1 MFIYIDFRFPKTN
14 IIFGSTLWKVI
25 QNKMLSQDFRLDY
38 RGRGHSHRQN
48 RAYLLFEVFAV
59 VDVGVVDP
67 WLLQVAAHAST
78 GIASLDSLR
87 FAFGRTYLAAAATA
101 RHAARS

>member
-1 MFIYIDFRFPKTN
+1 M
-14 IIFGSTLWKVI
+14 
-25 QNKMLSQDFRLDY
+25 
-38 RGRGHSHRQN
+38 
-48 RAYLLFEVFAV
+48 

-101 RHAARS
+101 RHAVIGRDKIFEDGKCGNGGWRRG